1 MSAHLESPD
10 HPLHYIQNKDFH
22 MTRSDCRS
30 VWLDYHLAERF
41 AGELPSQKEIV
52 AHSMDAGLPEIQ
64 VGPFEGHLILLMLQM
79 MQAKRGIEIGT
90 LGGYSASWICRAIEK
105 QEGAHLDCLEMNSKF
120 AEIANENLAP
130 WKGLFE
136 IHVGPAQ
143 KTLEEKFSN
152 VFDLDFVFI
161 DADKAAYPA
170 YFEWAWAHIRKGGV
184 ILLDNFYARGA
195 VYFGKQ
201 DFPSREK
208 DTPKRFWE
216 HYSETQRAAMKLLW
230 QRLEDLGDEAEKT
243 ILPTS
248 EGLGIVRKR

>member
-1 MSAHLESPD
+1 
-10 HPLHYIQNKDFH
+10 

-30 VWLDYHLAERF
+30 VWLDYHLADRF
-41 AGELPSQKEIV
+41 AGELSAQKEIV
-52 AHSMDAGLPEIQ
+52 KQSMEAGLPEIQ
-64 VGPFEGHLILLMLQM
+64 VGPFEGHLMMLLLQM
-79 MQAKRGIEIGT
+79 MGAKRGIEIGT

-105 QEGAHLDCLEMNSKF
+105 QEGARLDCLEVNAKF
-120 AEIANENLAP
+120 AEIAQKNLTP

-143 KTLEEKFSN
+143 KTLEEKFADTFN
-152 VFDLDFVFI
+152 LDFVFI

-184 ILLDNFYARGA
+184 ILLDNFYVRGA
-195 VYFGKQ
+195 IYFGKQ
-201 DFPSREK
+201 DFPARNK
-208 DTPKRFWE
+208 DTAKRSWE
-216 HYSETQRAAMKLLW
+216 HYSETQRAAMKTLW

-248 EGLGIVRKR
+248 EGLGIVQKL